1 MISFRGEPTDAQARG
16 VTTRE
21 SERREESTLLI
32 RDERRTRRVRVDH
45 VDGRGTLSGG
55 SPALSETKNGLA
67 PRRTDLT
74 DAHEYN
80 SEPFAGS
87 SSSLSASSR
96 LAPLIGRRARDMGFV
111 ATVRTHVRN
120 MTLNFGK
127 TCMPWGQR
135 RSVLAGCSGA
145 FFVLPGVFALREED
159 ATTRRILLAFAAQAV
174 LSVMSDYVSTGRDS
188 VWHGLDRWMSSG
200 MTVRAT
206 RRERA
211 TAGRMTR
218 IAFQRLLR
226 ETIRVRPLSALPLT
240 RSAPPLP
247 TPPRPRFDSCS

>member
-1 MISFRGEPTDAQARG
+1 MITWTG
-16 VTTRE
+16 
-21 SERREESTLLI
+21 
-32 RDERRTRRVRVDH
+32 
-45 VDGRGTLSGG
+45 GTLSGG
-55 SPALSETKNGLA
+55 SPALSDSKNGLA

-80 SEPFAGS
+80 SETFAS

-96 LAPLIGRRARDMGFV
+96 LAPLLRSRARDMGFV

-159 ATTRRILLAFAAQAV
+159 ATTRRVLLAFAAQAV

-218 IAFQRLLR
+218 IAFQRLL
-226 ETIRVRPLSALPLT
+226 LSLIHI
-240 RSAPPLP
+240 
-247 TPPRPRFDSCS
+247 

>member
-1 MISFRGEPTDAQARG
+1 
-16 VTTRE
+16 
-21 SERREESTLLI
+21 
-32 RDERRTRRVRVDH
+32 
-45 VDGRGTLSGG
+45 
-55 SPALSETKNGLA
+55 
-67 PRRTDLT
+67 
-74 DAHEYN
+74 
-80 SEPFAGS
+80 
-87 SSSLSASSR
+87 
-96 LAPLIGRRARDMGFV
+96 MGFV

-159 ATTRRILLAFAAQAV
+159 ARTRRVLLAFAAQAV

-218 IAFQRLLR
+218 EPDSVSTPPPRDDPRSSA
-226 ETIRVRPLSALPLT
+226 VRPPPDPICPAPPDAAPPALRQLFMIRFAHDALSPAHVALA
-240 RSAPPLP
+240 APPLACLYRSKRAIA
-247 TPPRPRFDSCS
+247 TGDWTGYVRWHAAWHVCAVAAATYVMYLENGTAGIDAARAWVGRSVFAGRAEL

>member
-1 MISFRGEPTDAQARG
+1 
-16 VTTRE
+16 
-21 SERREESTLLI
+21 
-32 RDERRTRRVRVDH
+32 
-45 VDGRGTLSGG
+45 
-55 SPALSETKNGLA
+55 
-67 PRRTDLT
+67 
-74 DAHEYN
+74 
-80 SEPFAGS
+80 
-87 SSSLSASSR
+87 
-96 LAPLIGRRARDMGFV
+96 MGFV

-159 ATTRRILLAFAAQAV
+159 ATTRRVLLAFAAQAV

-226 ETIRVRPLSALPLT
+226 ETIRVRPLSPLPLT

>member
-1 MISFRGEPTDAQARG
+1 
-16 VTTRE
+16 
-21 SERREESTLLI
+21 
-32 RDERRTRRVRVDH
+32 
-45 VDGRGTLSGG
+45 
-55 SPALSETKNGLA
+55 
-67 PRRTDLT
+67 
-74 DAHEYN
+74 
-80 SEPFAGS
+80 
-87 SSSLSASSR
+87 
-96 LAPLIGRRARDMGFV
+96 MGFV

-159 ATTRRILLAFAAQAV
+159 ATTRRVLLAFAAQAV

-226 ETIRVRPLSALPLT
+226 ETIRVRPLSPPPPH